1 MRHNF
6 HWGLGFYSPYIMT
19 LIVLVMAIIIYFA
32 LKYKAPPN
40 IYFIKVLDTL
50 KEKYAE
56 GLLNYDNYIER
67 KAIIEEY
74 EYLNPYSLLIL
85 ERYAKCE
92 IDITELFKLK
102 KVIENETINSSI
114 RENLAKGVLSYNDYE
129 KYNK

>member
-1 MRHNF
+1 MKHNF

-19 LIVLVMAIIIYFA
+19 ITLLIIAVIVYLA
-32 LKYKAPPN
+32 LKHKAPPN
-40 IYFIKVLDTL
+40 IYFIKILDAL

-56 GLLNYDNYIER
+56 GILTYDNYIEH

-74 EYLNPYSLLIL
+74 EYSNPYSLLIL

-102 KVIENETINSSI
+102 KVIENESINISI
-114 RENLAKGVLSYNDYE
+114 RENLAKGVLSYDNYE
-129 KYNK
+129 KFNK